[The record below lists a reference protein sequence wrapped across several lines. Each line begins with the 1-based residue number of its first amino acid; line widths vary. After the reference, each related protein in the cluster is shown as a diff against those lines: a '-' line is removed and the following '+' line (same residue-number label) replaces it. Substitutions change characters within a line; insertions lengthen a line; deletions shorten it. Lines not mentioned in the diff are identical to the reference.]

1 MCFKKVVDLKLFYLF
16 KVPYAQ
22 LYGEEY
28 FFLYLGNKGIT
39 LKLHLCFAINTEK
52 EVDII
57 LIVKVSKWYAI
68 PIYTCML
75 SSLNNDRGILTNE
88 SKPTLYKLFVRV
100 CSQTPEFG
108 KQAQVGRYRPAT
120 NLTQLF

>member
-22 LYGEEY
+22 LYEEEY

-57 LIVKVSKWYAI
+57 LIVINGTRYQYIHACLAVS
-68 PIYTCML
+68 TMTET
-75 SSLNNDRGILTNE
+75 S
-88 SKPTLYKLFVRV
+88 
-100 CSQTPEFG
+100 
-108 KQAQVGRYRPAT
+108 
-120 NLTQLF
+120 